1 MFVRWD
7 RLVAAVA
14 LAVTPALGA
23 QSARDHIARG
33 DTAYAAGRVQTSIEQ
48 YKAALLAEPK
58 NYDALWK
65 ASRSA
70 VDIAEALGKGK
81 AQDSVLAEAQRYG
94 DAAVAA
100 NPRDAQGH
108 FVLSR
113 AAGRKALSVG
123 QRERISY
130 AKIVRAEALES
141 LKYDSS
147 HVGALHVLGMWNAEV
162 MRVNGLARRVAIA
175 FMGADVFALA
185 SWAEAQ
191 RLLER
196 AVAMDPDRLV
206 HRLDLAGIVADR
218 GDKARA
224 RALYTEIVNSPD
236 REFVDP
242 TYKKLA
248 AERLKRL

>member
-1 MFVRWD
+1 MLFRWD
-7 RLVAAVA
+7 RLVVTFA
-14 LAVTPALGA
+14 LAIAPSLGA
-23 QSARDHIARG
+23 QSARDHLASG
-33 DTAYAAGRVQTSIEQ
+33 DKEYAAGRVQASMEQ
-48 YKAALLAEPK
+48 YKAALTAEPK

-70 VDIAEALGKGK
+70 VDIAESLGKGRM
-81 AQDSVLAEAQRYG
+81 QDSVLAEAQRYG

-123 QRERISY
+123 QRERIGY
-130 AKIVRAEALES
+130 AKIVRAEAMES
-141 LKYDSS
+141 LKYDST
-147 HVGALHVLGMWNAEV
+147 HVGALHVLGMWHAEV
-162 MRVNGLARRVAIA
+162 MRVNGIARRLAIA

-191 RLLER
+191 RLLEL
-196 AVAMDPDRLV
+196 AVAMDPARLV
-206 HRLDLAGIVADR
+206 HKLDLAGIVADR
-218 GDKARA
+218 GDKGRA